1 MIKKKDGRI
10 PEPSFFFLVFLSG
23 FAFIPGGE
31 NGYEKREDDPHHNQ
45 RFHQIPLSIR
55 LSLVVYSHAVYS
67 AGPRA
72 ACDPSLSAF
81 IMTGLFRPC
90 QLEEVHF
97 KFNLKKHRKGH
108 LRID

>member
-1 MIKKKDGRI
+1 MKHCYVTIKKKDGRV

-55 LSLVVYSHAVYS
+55 LSLVVCSHAVYQPVRVRP
-67 AGPRA
+67 AVRA
-72 ACDPSLSAF
+72 YL
-81 IMTGLFRPC
+81 L
-90 QLEEVHF
+90 L
-97 KFNLKKHRKGH
+97 L
-108 LRID
+108 